1 MKNEK
6 EVTRF
11 EVSTSEG
18 IYRMGVVENEGKLFF
33 IVSLNGKRIKYLEV
47 I

>member
-18 IYRMGVVENEGKLFF
+18 IYRAGIIEKEGKMFF
-33 IVSLNGKRIKYLEV
+33 YFIKWKKN
-47 I
+47 